1 MSAMN
6 SIEETIAG
14 RFGKQIWTK
23 FNRAVRDYQLV
34 LPGDRIAVCISGG
47 KDSMLMAQC
56 MLRMKRFSKVPF
68 EVEFLV
74 MDPGYSPQNRRKIEE
89 NAALLGIPVTIR
101 ETRIFDS
108 VENESS
114 NPCFICAR
122 LRRGWLYKTAKSM
135 GCNKIA
141 LGHHFDDVIE
151 TILMGML
158 YGSQMQTMLPKLHS
172 ENYAGMELIRP
183 LYLVREQDIISW
195 AEHNGLE
202 FIRCACRMTEE
213 RPDNQQSSKRQE
225 IKQLLVQLRKTNP
238 AVDMNIFRS
247 TENVNLRKLISYHSG
262 SERHH
267 FLDDYSEGITVRGTR
282 NSDAGE

>member
-195 AEHNGLE
+195 AEYNGLE

-247 TENVNLRKLISYHSG
+247 AENVNLRKLISYHSG

>member
-68 EVEFLV
+68 EVEYLV

-89 NAALLGIPVTIR
+89 NASLLGIPVTIR

-108 VENESS
+108 VENEAS

-195 AEHNGLE
+195 AEYNGLE

-247 TENVNLRKLISYHSG
+247 AENVNLRKLISYHSG

>member
-1 MSAMN
+1 VSAMN

-195 AEHNGLE
+195 AEYNGLE

-247 TENVNLRKLISYHSG
+247 AENVNLRKLISYHSG

>member
-195 AEHNGLE
+195 AEYNGLE

-225 IKQLLVQLRKTNP
+225 IKQLLVQLRKTNS

-247 TENVNLRKLISYHSG
+247 AENVNLRKLISYHSG

>member
-247 TENVNLRKLISYHSG
+247 AENVNLRKLISYHSG